1 MFSLWNGFS
10 WVFGVLEKGN
20 SFCTVCARA
29 SDLESGSAFEISNSK
44 IKNLEKSSIL
54 FNMRSFLKEKM
65 EKHVEDLWQF
75 ETTVFW
81 SCQRKMFSDNL
92 RSICVFSL
100 VERRIYRTSASTSRE
115 IFRLARQAQVHF
127 IRRRPRRICLACH
140 AQIQVVRRRPRTISY
155 RPPEAV
161 TLWRAQPAWGSA
173 AAPPG
178 KIRVRACART
188 RCGQNVRA
196 RVRVRVSV
204 SPTAIEF
211 SCHPPEAMRRFSC
224 PSKCLGIGL
233 GGFTPLILFLI
244 STSCLG
250 LEMFRDRI
258 RGVNPPNSIPILNK
272 HNNELNAVC
281 RRPRTN
287 SYHPSETKNYLM
299 SSVGDQGIFVLACH
313 AQKVR
318 VTPGL
323 GLGYHRSMA

>member
-1 MFSLWNGFS
+1 MDFLGCLGSLMKRAILF
-10 WVFGVLEKGN
+10 
-20 SFCTVCARA
+20 VCARA

-155 RPPEAV
+155 RPPETV

-178 KIRVRACART
+178 KIRVRACAFT
-188 RCGQNVRA
+188 RV

-204 SPTAIEF
+204 SLTWRNF
-211 SCHPPEAMRRFSC
+211 M
-224 PSKCLGIGL
+224 PS
-233 GGFTPLILFLI
+233 
-244 STSCLG
+244 

-258 RGVNPPNSIPILNK
+258 RGVYPPNSIPNLNK
-272 HNNELNAVC
+272 LFG
-281 RRPRTN
+281 PRN
-287 SYHPSETKNYLM
+287 
-299 SSVGDQGIFVLACH
+299 V
-313 AQKVR
+313 
-318 VTPGL
+318 
-323 GLGYHRSMA
+323 